1 MSQML
6 INKMR
11 AVAGT
16 FGLLVC
22 FLVLGTVDANSQSQN
37 ISKVGNGNPYA
48 ILAQKLGV
56 TACDPS
62 TSANI
67 QSGLAALEA
76 QAQTMKQTVSDNSPV
91 LNRVKYQYYVLLINS
106 VGSYNAAVEIA
117 ALRDLERAVQMAGGS
132 SLTMQQL
139 AGLYN
144 GVKPLFGMC
153 Q

>member
-76 QAQTMKQTVSDNSPV
+76 QAQTMKQTVTENSPV

-117 ALRDLERAVQMAGGS
+117 ALRDLERAVPMAGGS